1 MPFTKSEFIAKQ
13 LPILI
18 LQKHRKVA
26 NAFYASL
33 LLGVY
38 ENRRVKDKQSLMT
51 RLQNIPSEILVDGIL
66 DRFAISRATKFGK
79 SKDKSF
85 TIDPYHEDKLLT
97 YLFILLLHINNF
109 TVELVPLSKDLKLKI
124 QDWLVYL
131 ELWVLLSKVQLL
143 VKPKLSVFQRVL
155 SVPTR

>member
-1 MPFTKSEFIAKQ
+1 MLLRIP
-13 LPILI
+13 
-18 LQKHRKVA
+18 
-26 NAFYASL
+26 

-109 TVELVPLSKDLKLKI
+109 TVELVPLSKDLKLKNTR
-124 QDWLVYL
+124 LVGLFRALGAIIKSATVGEAEALGIPKSAVGTYKIATL
-131 ELWVLLSKVQLL
+131 KVPFKLPEL
-143 VKPKLSVFQRVL
+143 
-155 SVPTR
+155 TRRGKRR